1 MIFADCASL
10 YWEILPESSLTGTGF
25 SDTWLHLPRGPV
37 YVRKR
42 REGLFTKDYGGCGLG
57 LRGFWTLVSL
67 WTLSPQGKAPEEVWK
82 GVVLS
87 FA

>member
-10 YWEILPESSLTGTGF
+10 HWESLPESSLTGTGF

-57 LRGFWTLVSL
+57 LPDPLVSL
-67 WTLSPQGKAPEEVWK
+67 WTLSPPAKAPEEVWK

-87 FA
+87 SA